1 MEITVTDNN
10 YQEVLSSEL
19 PIVLDFWATWCGP
32 CRQIGP
38 YIAELAEEYAGR
50 VVVGKCNIEEATD
63 LTSDYGIMSVPTV
76 VFIKNGER
84 IEDLDLVGAM
94 SKADIKENIEKLF

>member
-84 IEDLDLVGAM
+84 IEDLDLVGSR

>member
-32 CRQIGP
+32 CRQISP
-38 YIAELAEEYAGR
+38 YIAELAEEYADR

-63 LTSDYGIMSVPTV
+63 LTSEYGIMSVPTV
-76 VFIKNGER
+76 LFIKNGER
-84 IEDLDLVGAM
+84 IDDLDLVGSM
-94 SKADIKENIEKLF
+94 SKADIKENIEKIL